1 MSHINFEC
9 SSGIALILL
18 FQMGSEYTLGV
29 DGDLDLPLSLD
40 ADLESLLLGGTHCA
54 LLPTGDVDL
63 SLDFSL
69 DLCLSLPLMDLGCDR
84 DLALFVEFSL
94 VVK

>member
-9 SSGIALILL
+9 SLGIALILL
-18 FQMGSEYTLGV
+18 FQMGSGYTLGV

-40 ADLESLLLGGTHCA
+40 ADLEPLLLGGTLCA

-63 SLDFSL
+63 SLDL
-69 DLCLSLPLMDLGCDR
+69 YLSLPLMDLGWDR
-84 DLALFVEFSL
+84 DLVLFLEFPLFV
-94 VVK
+94 K